1 MPDVQKKPP
10 NLAIDNELSSGPQ
23 KGRTTFVQFVTNRIG
38 PASFPK
44 WIIRFLI
51 LKIVADMVRYG
62 FVGKDAARGMKNGDF
77 TPKRSLFRSASRVP
91 ASDYVIVDDDS
102 RDTVFRLMDFVL
114 PHDKAPAK
122 GDFKALVS
130 LAERHGISEEVVH
143 AVLVD
148 TLDDQTLHALGLTVG

>member
-10 NLAIDNELSSGPQ
+10 NLAIDNDPKSEPQ
-23 KGRTTFVQFVTNRIG
+23 KGQTTFVQFVTNRIG

-51 LKIVADMVRYG
+51 LKVVADLVRYG
-62 FVGKDAARGMKNGDF
+62 FMHKADAARVKNGDF
-77 TPKRSLFRSASRVP
+77 TPKRSLFRSASRMP
-91 ASDYVIVDDDS
+91 ASDYVVVDDDS

-130 LAERHGISEEVVH
+130 LAERHGIGEEVVH

-148 TLDDQTLHALGLTVG
+148 TLDNQTLHALGLTVD